1 MSVLVQQ
8 NTIGALKVPR
18 EVAPV
23 QLSTIG
29 ALGTLCCYRRVL

>member
-8 NTIGALKVPR
+8 NTIGTLEVPL
-18 EVAPV
+18 EVVPV

-29 ALGTLCCYRRVL
+29 ALWTLCWYRRVL